1 MRSGTR
7 QRPDD
12 EVRGQRG
19 FGLVEAIV
27 AIMVFA
33 VGMLAVAGLALSA
46 GQLTAQS
53 SFRTDQTFAAD
64 QVFGALRQADFSTVT
79 DGTRTIQVGAHAYT
93 VDVSVTTVSTDLKD
107 VEAVVAGAG
116 NVGPDTFRTTL
127 YRPDSYPTSP

>member
-1 MRSGTR
+1 MQTGTR
-7 QRPDD
+7 DGPGDD
-12 EVRGQRG
+12 VRGQRG

-27 AIMVFA
+27 AIMVFSI
-33 VGMLAVAGLALSA
+33 GMLAVAGLALSA

-79 DGTRTIQVGAHAYT
+79 DGTRTVQVGAHGYS
-93 VDVSVTTVSTDLKD
+93 VDISVTTISAD
-107 VEAVVAGAG
+107 VKNVQAVVSGAP
-116 NVGPDTFRTTL
+116 VTPDTFRTTL